1 MKDFIEIKG
10 ASEHNLKGIDVRIPR
25 NRFVV
30 VTGVS
35 GSGKS
40 TLAFDTL
47 YAEGQR
53 RYVES
58 LSAYARQFLEQM
70 PKPQVDSIEG
80 LSPAIAIEQKT
91 TSNNPRSTVGTV
103 TEVYDYLRVL
113 FARTGT
119 PHCWVCGRPI
129 QSMTIQQMAQ
139 SVMDIG
145 PGSRIMLLAPVV
157 TGRKGE
163 YAKLLDKLSREGFV
177 RVRINGEFFDLEDV
191 PKLDKNRKH
200 TIEVVIDR
208 VVLKDGVVSRLID
221 SIEMACR
228 LSGGTLAVVDDKD
241 GYTVYSEHHGCP
253 VCNTSLP
260 EISPRMFSFNNPH
273 GACGNC
279 HGLGVLIE
287 IDPDLVVPD
296 GDRSMARGA
305 IAPWGVPPGKFAARM
320 VTYLARNLRF
330 DEDAPFHDL
339 PEDVKRTILYG
350 GPMKDQYSAPFEG
363 VIPNLTRR
371 MKESDTGDISDEI
384 SRFLN
389 TITCPV
395 CSGARLKKELLHVTI
410 GSKNIFELTTL
421 SVDDL
426 MGFFDGLRFDRK
438 AEEIASRL
446 VKEIMDRLGFLS
458 SVGIGYLTL
467 SRSAGSLSS
476 GEFQRIRLATQIGSA
491 LMGVMYILDEPTI
504 GLHQRDNERL
514 IGTLKRLRDLGNTL
528 IVVEHDE
535 DTILSADHVIDM
547 GPGAGEQGGRVVFQG
562 DPDALVSDSSSLTG
576 RYLSG
581 RLRIHAPGH
590 RRRPRAGCL
599 GISGA
604 RANNLKDISVN
615 IPLGLFTCVTGV
627 SGSGKSSLIIDTLYP
642 FLTGVLSS
650 QRVQNL
656 PVTAVTGIE
665 NIDLVINV
673 DQSPISRTPRSNPAT
688 FTGVFILIRELFS
701 QLPDAKVRGYRP
713 GRFSFNVKGG
723 RCEACQGDGLIKIE
737 MHFLPDVYVMCDQC
751 QGKRFNEET
760 LDIRYKGNSIADVL
774 DMTVS
779 QAYELFD
786 AVPKIKR
793 KLKTLIDVG
802 MDYIRLGQSA
812 TTLSGGEAQRTKL
825 ARELSKRASGRTV
838 YILDEPT
845 TGLHFDD
852 INKLLIVLHRLVDEG
867 NTVIVIE
874 HNMDIICSADHVIDL
889 GPEGGDGGGN
899 VVAAGSPDEVAKVR
913 ASYTGRFLKKH
924 LKKNPLPEL
933 H

>member
-339 PEDVKRTILYG
+339 PEDVKRT
-350 GPMKDQYSAPFEG
+350 
-363 VIPNLTRR
+363 
-371 MKESDTGDISDEI
+371 
-384 SRFLN
+384 
-389 TITCPV
+389 
-395 CSGARLKKELLHVTI
+395 
-410 GSKNIFELTTL
+410 
-421 SVDDL
+421 
-426 MGFFDGLRFDRK
+426 
-438 AEEIASRL
+438 
-446 VKEIMDRLGFLS
+446 
-458 SVGIGYLTL
+458 
-467 SRSAGSLSS
+467 
-476 GEFQRIRLATQIGSA
+476 
-491 LMGVMYILDEPTI
+491 
-504 GLHQRDNERL
+504 
-514 IGTLKRLRDLGNTL
+514 
-528 IVVEHDE
+528 
-535 DTILSADHVIDM
+535 
-547 GPGAGEQGGRVVFQG
+547 
-562 DPDALVSDSSSLTG
+562 
-576 RYLSG
+576 
-581 RLRIHAPGH
+581 
-590 RRRPRAGCL
+590 
-599 GISGA
+599 
-604 RANNLKDISVN
+604 
-615 IPLGLFTCVTGV
+615 
-627 SGSGKSSLIIDTLYP
+627 
-642 FLTGVLSS
+642 
-650 QRVQNL
+650 
-656 PVTAVTGIE
+656 
-665 NIDLVINV
+665 
-673 DQSPISRTPRSNPAT
+673 
-688 FTGVFILIRELFS
+688 
-701 QLPDAKVRGYRP
+701 
-713 GRFSFNVKGG
+713 
-723 RCEACQGDGLIKIE
+723 
-737 MHFLPDVYVMCDQC
+737 
-751 QGKRFNEET
+751 
-760 LDIRYKGNSIADVL
+760 
-774 DMTVS
+774 
-779 QAYELFD
+779 
-786 AVPKIKR
+786 
-793 KLKTLIDVG
+793 
-802 MDYIRLGQSA
+802 
-812 TTLSGGEAQRTKL
+812 
-825 ARELSKRASGRTV
+825 
-838 YILDEPT
+838 
-845 TGLHFDD
+845 
-852 INKLLIVLHRLVDEG
+852 
-867 NTVIVIE
+867 
-874 HNMDIICSADHVIDL
+874 
-889 GPEGGDGGGN
+889 
-899 VVAAGSPDEVAKVR
+899 
-913 ASYTGRFLKKH
+913 
-924 LKKNPLPEL
+924 
-933 H
+933 